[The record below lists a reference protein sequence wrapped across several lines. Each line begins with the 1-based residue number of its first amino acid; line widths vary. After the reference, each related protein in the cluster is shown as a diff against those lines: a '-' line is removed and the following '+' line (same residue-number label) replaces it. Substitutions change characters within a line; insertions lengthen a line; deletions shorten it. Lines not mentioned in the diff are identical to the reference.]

1 MNNNKSYRQV
11 SGGMFVIRL
20 FLLAVFGFGAYA
32 GLQIVAGPGTAA
44 FLSRVFA
51 FVLAIPAV
59 ILAALI
65 LRAIGSAF
73 AFHRLH
79 RKAVAWEQKWYGE
92 KEQQPKPGV
101 TVYEDP
107 AKLKAKIEK
116 EHRQAADK
124 KFKEDIAKARNIPDE
139 RERAAAIAKVRREYQ
154 A

>member
-1 MNNNKSYRQV
+1 
-11 SGGMFVIRL
+11 MFVIRL
-20 FLLAVFGFGAYA
+20 FLLVVFGFGMYA

-79 RKAVAWEQKWYGE
+79 RKTVAWEQKWYGE
-92 KEQQPKPGV
+92 KEQQQPKPGV

-124 KFKEDIAKARNIPDE
+124 KFKEDIARARSIPDE
-139 RERAAAIAKVRREYQ
+139 RARAAEIARVRREYQ